1 MKKLVQ
7 LISSIVLCQLA
18 GLLGSIFTI
27 GQIDGWYEFLEKPF
41 FQPPSW
47 LFGPVWIIL
56 YTLMGIAFYLLWQRT
71 QKLSKRQ
78 ESKNIVFLFLVHLV
92 FNAIW
97 TPIFFGLHQIG
108 FAFIILMVIVG
119 SLIYIMQRAWVLDRK
134 VTYLLIPYLAWVSFA
149 MILNLSLLILN

>member
-71 QKLSKRQ
+71 QKLSKQQ

-97 TPIFFGLHQIG
+97 TPVFFGLHQIG

-119 SLIYIMQRAWVLDRK
+119 SLIYIMQRVWALDRRI
-134 VTYLLIPYLAWVSFA
+134 TYLLIPYLVWVSFA
-149 MILNLSLLILN
+149 TILNLSLLILN